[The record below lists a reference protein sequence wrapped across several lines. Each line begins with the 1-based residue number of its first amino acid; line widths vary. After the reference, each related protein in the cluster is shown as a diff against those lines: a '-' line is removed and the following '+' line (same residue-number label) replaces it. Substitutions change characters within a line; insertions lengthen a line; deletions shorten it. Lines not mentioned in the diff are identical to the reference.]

1 MNVKIQDLKDVTI
14 NGVKTLCTKSLG
26 SYKETFFEWTAF
38 PMAVDFKS
46 TRIACGLL
54 EGWHHTPT
62 FNEIEYHE
70 DAELFY
76 FLEGPALMP
85 VSYTHLVVVNKL

>member
-1 MNVKIQDLKDVTI
+1 
-14 NGVKTLCTKSLG
+14 
-26 SYKETFFEWTAF
+26 
-38 PMAVDFKS
+38 MAVDFKS

-76 FLEGPALMP
+76 FLEVPRFNAVCGYQGWQSGHGIRSGLSDPAGTELSIDP
-85 VSYTHLVVVNKL
+85 ARAILSR